1 MSDSILHTK
10 PQLAMP
16 CLALR
21 PREAAQA
28 IGVSERTL
36 WALTQSGKVPH
47 AKIGR
52 IVVYPTDQLRDWLA
66 AQAKATATTKPENG
80 AAEGGAE

>member
-1 MSDSILHTK
+1 MSNSLLHPK
-10 PQLAMP
+10 PELVMP

-36 WALTQSGKVPH
+36 WALTQSGQVPH

-52 IVVYPTDQLRDWLA
+52 LVVYPTDQLREWLA
-66 AQAKATATTKPENG
+66 AQAKATASAKLEG
-80 AAEGGAE
+80 AAAEGGAE